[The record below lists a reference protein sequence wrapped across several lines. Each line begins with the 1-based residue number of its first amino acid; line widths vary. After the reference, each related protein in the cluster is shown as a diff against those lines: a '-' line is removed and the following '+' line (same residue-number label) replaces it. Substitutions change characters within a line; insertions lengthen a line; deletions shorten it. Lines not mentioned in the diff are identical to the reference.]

1 MLWNIWEGF
10 VFWSIL
16 KPLKGLGCFETLLR
30 LRVFFSR
37 EDLALADSILLEA
50 DYLARTGCLPGLDSA
65 MVRVAQSWTEFLL
78 ELGLTLLRIESL
90 AGLVFPGTGSI
101 VGLVP
106 FGTES
111 LMDRVPPG
119 IGPLADRVC
128 LGEENTSLG
137 RLPTFFG

>member
-1 MLWNIWEGF
+1 
-10 VFWSIL
+10 
-16 KPLKGLGCFETLLR
+16 
-30 LRVFFSR
+30 
-37 EDLALADSILLEA
+37 
-50 DYLARTGCLPGLDSA
+50 

-119 IGPLADRVC
+119 IGPLADRLQNYEQVMLPGVIGPESIAFDC
-128 LGEENTSLG
+128 HGKGPYVGVSDGRILKWQGSPPGWTQFAITSSNRQDLQTI
-137 RLPTFFG
+137 LI